1 MQQPLPMEGEPESS
15 DIHEQSK
22 RLINAARQQKQR
34 AEENVETSRQRLDR
48 ARNTLQ
54 ASWLVRALR
63 ERLRRRE
70 S

>member
-1 MQQPLPMEGEPESS
+1 MEPQQEADDLR
-15 DIHEQSK
+15 EQSR
-22 RLINAARQQKQR
+22 RLTDAARQLTRR
-34 AEENVETSRQRLDR
+34 AEENIEASAQRLER

-63 ERLRRRE
+63 ERLRRRN

>member
-1 MQQPLPMEGEPESS
+1 MEGKREFNTRE
-15 DIHEQSK
+15 ESK
-22 RLINAARQQKQR
+22 RLIDAARQLTK
-34 AEENVETSRQRLDR
+34 ASGKHIETSRQRLDR

-63 ERLRRRE
+63 ERLRRRN